1 MENEVV
7 RNIQSQDSGIRQGD
21 YIDMSEKGQKKER
34 FFKGR
39 KKNVGSDSQSK
50 IEMNESDELD
60 EIMNQEMIKEEINQD
75 SALKMD
81 SNGGNM
87 TTDLETNNERPS
99 VLSTK
104 KTQPSTDQK
113 KSSKTNEKNL
123 KNGKGQLNLGNWVL
137 SASKTELSK
146 SQVSS
151 NAPKQKEKTLVGQ
164 KRGKCETRFD

>member
-1 MENEVV
+1 
-7 RNIQSQDSGIRQGD
+7 
-21 YIDMSEKGQKKER
+21 
-34 FFKGR
+34 
-39 KKNVGSDSQSK
+39 
-50 IEMNESDELD
+50 MNESDELD

-151 NAPKQKEKTLVGQ
+151 NAPK
-164 KRGKCETRFD
+164 

>member
-1 MENEVV
+1 MKPDVQDHENDNNLGKEAAQ
-7 RNIQSQDSGIRQGD
+7 NSHSQESGIRLGEHC
-21 YIDMSEKGQKKER
+21 DMSEKAGKKER

-39 KKNVGSDSQSK
+39 KHNEASDSQSK

-60 EIMNQEMIKEEINQD
+60 DIMHQEMIKEEINQD

-104 KTQPSTDQK
+104 KTLASSTDQK
-113 KSSKTNEKNL
+113 KSNKNNNEKHL
-123 KNGKGQLNLGNWVL
+123 KNGKGQQNLGNWVL
-137 SASKTELSK
+137 SGSSASKTDSF
-146 SQVSS
+146 
-151 NAPKQKEKTLVGQ
+151 KQTLP
-164 KRGKCETRFD
+164 